1 MADTGAGGASLAG
14 TGAWGARLADTGAEG
29 CRLAGTGAGGAR
41 LAGTGGRISL
51 PLAVGWAGV
60 LRGLG
65 AVFISFALSW
75 CDRHVHGSVC
85 TD

>member
-14 TGAWGARLADTGAEG
+14 TGAWGARLAD
-29 CRLAGTGAGGAR
+29 TGAGGAR